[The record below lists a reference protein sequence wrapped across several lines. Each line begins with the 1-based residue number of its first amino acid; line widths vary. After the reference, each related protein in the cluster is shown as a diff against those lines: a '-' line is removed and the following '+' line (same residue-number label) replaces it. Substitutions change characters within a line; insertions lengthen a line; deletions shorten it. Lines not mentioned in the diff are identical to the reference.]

1 MADASLEGRSALVQ
15 YISRDFRE
23 SSLEVEIEALKRY
36 IGEDNENLGSTYDS
50 LFMGLRQSTAKKMQT
65 FFDDFFLSP
74 VCKYCRHYVY
84 SFFKMYG
91 RFDADN
97 TLLWLSLLYEAK
109 KSGAIEYE
117 EITDVLLLAYNHILT
132 VGRDS
137 KSLEGAMNL
146 LDDML
151 QLENNYMVSQLNHKL
166 NYE

>member
-1 MADASLEGRSALVQ
+1 
-15 YISRDFRE
+15 
-23 SSLEVEIEALKRY
+23 
-36 IGEDNENLGSTYDS
+36 
-50 LFMGLRQSTAKKMQT
+50 
-65 FFDDFFLSP
+65 
-74 VCKYCRHYVY
+74 
-84 SFFKMYG
+84 MYG